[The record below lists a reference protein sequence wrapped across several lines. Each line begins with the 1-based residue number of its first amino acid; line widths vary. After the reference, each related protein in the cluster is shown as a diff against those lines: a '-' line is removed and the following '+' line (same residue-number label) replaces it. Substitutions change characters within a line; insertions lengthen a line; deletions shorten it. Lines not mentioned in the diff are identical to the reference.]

1 MAIFLERDHREE
13 GERRMRRKE
22 EKKVGRKGKEKNRK
36 KERANLKEKNHESLG
51 SGSSFRKKKL
61 AMTHLALRLGT
72 VFVTV

>member
-1 MAIFLERDHREE
+1 MAIFLERNQREE
-13 GERRMRRKE
+13 GRRRMRRKE
-22 EKKVGRKGKEKNRK
+22 VGRKGKEKNRK